1 MSDVKVIPEDEISIF
16 CEQIAMVLKSG
27 VPLYEGLDAV
37 CENYKD
43 TKYEEYFIEI
53 NAEYGRGSSF
63 YDACKNSGI
72 FPAYMLQMLNV
83 GEKSG
88 KLEDVM
94 DNLAGFYDR
103 ESKINDMIRS
113 AVLQPSIMMV
123 VMGAV
128 VLLLVVKVLPIFQE
142 VFRNLGADFSE
153 TTNDV
158 INVCTVIGIVVLVI
172 LLIFIIIA
180 VIFGLLLRSDKKQ
193 QALNVAGKL
202 LRPVN
207 RIRDRI
213 ASERFASVMAMMTSA
228 GYNLIESLEMSA
240 DIVEDEKYVAK
251 IHKCLE
257 LVNGDMS
264 FGKALEEAE
273 LFDKLTLRMIQIG
286 ITTGQSDRA
295 FSRIAQIYGDEVDTR
310 IHNLISW
317 IEPVLVAIMTVLVGA
332 ILLSVMLPLITIIS
346 SMG

>member
-1 MSDVKVIPEDEISIF
+1 MSDKNIIAEDEISIF

-43 TKYEEYFIEI
+43 TKYEECFKEI
-53 NAEYGRGSSF
+53 NVEYQRGSSF
-63 YDACKNSGI
+63 YDACKNAGV

-94 DNLAGFYDR
+94 DNLSRFYDR
-103 ESKINDMIRS
+103 ESKISDMIKS

-128 VLLLVVKVLPIFQE
+128 VLLLVVKVLPIFRE
-142 VFRNLGADFSE
+142 VFRNLGAEFSE

-158 INVCTVIGIVVLVI
+158 INVCTIIGIVVLAL
-172 LLIFIIIA
+172 LLILIIVA
-180 VIFGLLLRSDKKQ
+180 FIFGLLLKSDKKQ
-193 QALNVAGKL
+193 SALNAAGKIL
-202 LRPVN
+202 KPVN
-207 RIRDRI
+207 RVREKV
-213 ASERFASVMAMMTSA
+213 ATERFASVMAMMISS
-228 GYNLIESLEMSA
+228 GYNLTESLEMSA
-240 DIVEDEKYVAK
+240 DIVEDEKYVVK
-251 IHKCLE
+251 IHKCID
-257 LVNGDMS
+257 LVNADTAL
-264 FGKALEEAE
+264 GKALEEAE

-295 FSRIAQIYGDEVDTR
+295 FLRISEIYANEVDTQ
-310 IHNLISW
+310 IHNIISW
-317 IEPVLVAIMTVLVGA
+317 IEPVLVAVMTVLVGA

-346 SMG
+346 NMG